1 MIQIKN
7 LTLRRVVKVVLKEAT
22 VTLNPGE
29 KIGLVGRNGAGKSS
43 LFSLI
48 AGRLQADAG
57 DFDMPAKWRI
67 GQVAQEM
74 PETDQPATDYVLDGD
89 LPLVDARAKLAA
101 AEAAEDGHAI
111 GDAYVELEHAGAF
124 DAPARAQ
131 ALLLGLGFNTGQLD
145 SPVNSF
151 SGGWR
156 MRLQLARALM
166 CPADLLLLDEPTN
179 HLDLDALVWLE
190 NWLKRYEGLMI
201 VISHDREF
209 LDAITKVTVHLDAAT
224 LTRYGANY
232 SGFEAMRS
240 ERMEQQQ
247 AAFGKQQ
254 EKIAHL
260 QKFIDRFKAKASK
273 AKQAQSRVKALDRM
287 IKLGPVLMDAE
298 FDFEFRQPQNLPNPM
313 LTMREL
319 SCGYPAPSVAAHGDT
334 SAAGVDPA
342 SGRPGAGAGAS
353 TAPIVIVRHVTRSVM
368 AGQRIGILGA
378 NGQGKSTLVKTIAH
392 ALAPLG
398 GEFTEGKGLTVGYF
412 AQQEL
417 DLLNEDDTPMQRMV
431 RLARE
436 TGVGGNEGREQDLR
450 NFLGQFRF
458 VGDMVNQTVGTLSGG
473 ERARLVMATIVWQ
486 KPNLLLLDEPTNH
499 LDLNT
504 REALSVALND
514 FEGTVMLVSHDR
526 SLLREV
532 CDEFW
537 LVTSGGV
544 LPFDGD
550 LDDYQKWLLD
560 VSRANARGMPAPPVP
575 GYLPA
580 TQLHAAAS
588 VAEAPRAAPPKPAPQ
603 GSAKAA
609 ARATADTATQP
620 GSFKRDDR
628 KQSANARAQLANR
641 TRPLRS
647 ETDQIDRRLETLNA
661 ERAALEAELATGQGT
676 GAEIAELGR
685 RLNHITADLARLE
698 ERWLELQS
706 QIETITAEG

>member
-1 MIQIKN
+1 M
-7 LTLRRVVKVVLKEAT
+7 
-22 VTLNPGE
+22 
-29 KIGLVGRNGAGKSS
+29 
-43 LFSLI
+43 
-48 AGRLQADAG
+48 
-57 DFDMPAKWRI
+57 
-67 GQVAQEM
+67 
-74 PETDQPATDYVLDGD
+74 
-89 LPLVDARAKLAA
+89 
-101 AEAAEDGHAI
+101 
-111 GDAYVELEHAGAF
+111 
-124 DAPARAQ
+124 
-131 ALLLGLGFNTGQLD
+131 
-145 SPVNSF
+145 
-151 SGGWR
+151 
-156 MRLQLARALM
+156 
-166 CPADLLLLDEPTN
+166 
-179 HLDLDALVWLE
+179 
-190 NWLKRYEGLMI
+190 
-201 VISHDREF
+201 
-209 LDAITKVTVHLDAAT
+209 
-224 LTRYGANY
+224 RYGAIY
-232 SGFEAMRS
+232 SGFEAMRA

-287 IKLGPVLMDAE
+287 VKLGPVLMDAE
-298 FDFEFRQPQNLPNPM
+298 FDFEFRQPQSLPNPM

-319 SCGYPAPSVAAHGDT
+319 ACGYPNLVEGAPPVT
-334 SAAGVDPA
+334 
-342 SGRPGAGAGAS
+342 
-353 TAPIVIVRHVTRSVM
+353 IVRHVTRSVM

-392 ALAPLG
+392 ALQPLG

-436 TGVGGNEGREQDLR
+436 TGSGGNEGREQDLR

-504 REALSVALND
+504 REALSVALNE

-560 VSRANARGMPAPPVP
+560 VSRANARGQPAPPVP
-575 GYLPA
+575 GYIAP
-580 TQLHAAAS
+580 AAAEPARAPVPAATPKS
-588 VAEAPRAAPPKPAPQ
+588 V
-603 GSAKAA
+603 
-609 ARATADTATQP
+609 ARATAAGASAP
-620 GSFKRDDR
+620 GTYRRDER
-628 KQSANARAQLANR
+628 KQGAQSRSQAANR
-641 TRPLRS
+641 SRPLRN
-647 ETDQIDRRLETLNA
+647 EVAQIDSRMEVLGG
-661 ERAALEAELATGQGT
+661 ERKTLEAKLAGGKLS
-676 GAEIAELGR
+676 GADIAENGR
-685 RLNHITADLARLE
+685 RLNHIAAEVARLE
-698 ERWLELQS
+698 ERWLALQTE
-706 QIETITAEG
+706 IDAITADGEA

>member
-7 LTLRRVVKVVLKEAT
+7 LTLRRGVKVVLKDAS

-29 KIGLVGRNGAGKSS
+29 KVGLVGRNGAGKSS

-57 DFDMPAKWRI
+57 DFDMPSKWRI

-74 PETDQPATDYVLDGD
+74 PETDQPATDFVLDGD
-89 LPLVDARAKLAA
+89 LPLVDAKAVLAL
-101 AEAAEDGHAI
+101 AEASEDGHAI
-111 GDAYVELEHAGAF
+111 GDAYVGLEHAGAF

-131 ALLLGLGFNTGQLD
+131 ALLLGLGFRTDQLD

-166 CPADLLLLDEPTN
+166 CPADLMLLDEPTN

-190 NWLKRYEGLMI
+190 NWLKKYEGLMI

-209 LDAITKVTVHLDAAT
+209 LDAITKVTVHLDAGG
-224 LTRYGANY
+224 LTRYGGNY
-232 SGFEAMRS
+232 SSFEAMRA
-240 ERMEQQQ
+240 ERLEQQQ

-287 IKLGPVLMDAE
+287 VKLGPVLMDAE
-298 FDFEFRQPQNLPNPM
+298 FEFEFRDPQSLPNPM

-319 SCGYPAPSVAAHGDT
+319 VCGYPRPPAAANGD
-334 SAAGVDPA
+334 SPAEGAGAV
-342 SGRPGAGAGAS
+342 SGRPGDAPAA
-353 TAPIVIVRHVTRSVM
+353 ADPIVIVRHVTRSVM

-392 ALAPLG
+392 ALQPLG
-398 GEFTEGKGLTVGYF
+398 GEFTEGKGLSVGYF

-436 TGVGGNEGREQDLR
+436 VGANGGSGQDAREQSLR
-450 NFLGQFRF
+450 DFLGKFRF
-458 VGDMVNQTVGTLSGG
+458 VGEMVHQTVGTLSGG

-486 KPNLLLLDEPTNH
+486 RPNLLLLDEPTNH

-504 REALSVALND
+504 REALSIALNE
-514 FEGTVMLVSHDR
+514 FEGSVMLVSHDR
-526 SLLREV
+526 ALLREV

-544 LPFDGD
+544 MPFDGD

-560 VSRANARGMPAPPVP
+560 VSRANARGQPAPPVP
-575 GYLPA
+575 GFLAPSSASSAA
-580 TQLHAAAS
+580 T
-588 VAEAPRAAPPKPAPQ
+588 VAEPVRSAAPAAT
-603 GSAKAA
+603 AKSV
-609 ARATADTATQP
+609 ARATAAGASAP
-620 GSFKRDDR
+620 GTFKRDER
-628 KQSANARAQLANR
+628 KQSAQSRSQAANR
-641 TRPLRS
+641 SRPLRT
-647 ETDQIDRRLETLNA
+647 EVAQIDRRMELLAA
-661 ERAALEAELATGQGT
+661 ERGQLEARLAGGKLAGT
-676 GAEIAELGR
+676 DLAEAGR
-685 RLNHITADLARLE
+685 RLNHLSAEVAVLE
-698 ERWLELQS
+698 ERWLALQTE
-706 QIETITAEG
+706 IEAITADGGA

>member
-7 LTLRRVVKVVLKEAT
+7 LTLRRGVKVVLKDAT

-29 KIGLVGRNGAGKSS
+29 KVGLVGRNGAGKSS

-74 PETDQPATDYVLDGD
+74 PETDQPATDFVLDGD
-89 LPLVDARAKLAA
+89 LPLVDAKAVLAL
-101 AEAAEDGHAI
+101 AEASEDGHAI
-111 GDAYVELEHAGAF
+111 GDAYVGLEHAGAF

-131 ALLLGLGFNTGQLD
+131 ALLLGLGFRTEQLD
-145 SPVNSF
+145 APVNSF

-190 NWLKRYEGLMI
+190 NWLKKYEGLMI

-209 LDAITKVTVHLDAAT
+209 LDAITKVTVHLDAAA
-224 LTRYGANY
+224 LNRYGANY
-232 SGFEAMRS
+232 SGFEAMRA

-298 FDFEFRQPQNLPNPM
+298 FDFEFRQPQSLPNPM

-319 SCGYPAPSVAAHGDT
+319 ICGYPRPPVAANGDT
-334 SAAGVDPA
+334 PPEGAGAAL
-342 SGRPGAGAGAS
+342 GRPGGGAAAAS
-353 TAPIVIVRHVTRSVM
+353 DPIVIVRHVTRSVM

-392 ALAPLG
+392 ALQPLG
-398 GEFTEGKGLTVGYF
+398 GEFTEGKGLSVGYF

-436 TGVGGNEGREQDLR
+436 VGANGQDAREQSLR
-450 NFLGQFRF
+450 DFLGKFRF
-458 VGDMVNQTVGTLSGG
+458 VGEMVHQTVGTLSGG

-486 KPNLLLLDEPTNH
+486 RPNLLLLDEPTNH

-504 REALSVALND
+504 REALSVALNE
-514 FEGTVMLVSHDR
+514 FEGSVMLVSHDR

-560 VSRANARGMPAPPVP
+560 VSRANARGLPPPAVP
-575 GYLPA
+575 GYLSSAAPTSAAPPPA
-580 TQLHAAAS
+580 P
-588 VAEAPRAAPPKPAPQ
+588 VRAAPVVHVE
-603 GSAKAA
+603 AKAV
-609 ARATADTATQP
+609 ARATAAAASSP
-620 GSFKRDDR
+620 GTFKRDER
-628 KQSANARAQLANR
+628 KQGAQSRSQAANRSRPLRNEVAQIDARIEKISAERGVMEAQLAGGK
-641 TRPLRS
+641 LS
-647 ETDQIDRRLETLNA
+647 
-661 ERAALEAELATGQGT
+661 
-676 GAEIAELGR
+676 GADIAETGR
-685 RLNHITADLARLE
+685 RLNHINAEVATLE
-698 ERWLELQS
+698 ERWLALQTE
-706 QIETITAEG
+706 IEAITADGGA

>member
-7 LTLRRVVKVVLKEAT
+7 LTLRRGVKVVLKDAT

-29 KIGLVGRNGAGKSS
+29 KVGLVGRNGAGKSS

-74 PETDQPATDYVLDGD
+74 PETDQPATDFVLDGD
-89 LPLVDARAKLAA
+89 LPLVEAKAVLAA

-111 GDAYVELEHAGAF
+111 GDAYVALEHAGAF

-131 ALLLGLGFNTGQLD
+131 ALLLGLGFRTDQLD
-145 SPVNSF
+145 DPVNSF

-190 NWLKRYEGLMI
+190 NWLKRYDGLMI

-232 SGFEAMRS
+232 SGFEAMRA
-240 ERMEQQQ
+240 ERMEQQA

-287 IKLGPVLMDAE
+287 VKLGPVLMDAE
-298 FDFEFRQPQNLPNPM
+298 FDFEFRQPQSLPNPM

-319 SCGYPAPSVAAHGDT
+319 ACGYPNLVAGQPPLT
-334 SAAGVDPA
+334 
-342 SGRPGAGAGAS
+342 
-353 TAPIVIVRHVTRSVM
+353 IVRHVTRSVM

-392 ALAPLG
+392 ALAPLA

-436 TGVGGNEGREQDLR
+436 SGASGNEAREQDLR

-458 VGDMVNQTVGTLSGG
+458 AGDMVHQTVGTLSGG

-504 REALSVALND
+504 REALSVALNE

-560 VSRANARGMPAPPVP
+560 VSRANARGLPAPALP

-580 TQLHAAAS
+580 
-588 VAEAPRAAPPKPAPQ
+588 AAPAPAEPLRSTTPAPTPK
-603 GSAKAA
+603 SV
-609 ARATADTATQP
+609 ARATADAASAP
-620 GSFKRDDR
+620 GTFKRDER
-628 KQSANARAQLANR
+628 KQSAQARNQAANR
-641 TRPLRS
+641 SRPLRN
-647 ETDQIDRRLETLNA
+647 EVMQIDARMEVLASERTQLEGPLA
-661 ERAALEAELATGQGT
+661 GGKLSAAD
-676 GAEIAELGR
+676 IAETGR
-685 RLNHITADLARLE
+685 RLNHIGAELARLE

-706 QIETITAEG
+706 EIEAITADGGA

>member
-7 LTLRRVVKVVLKEAT
+7 LTLRRGVKVVLKDAS

-29 KIGLVGRNGAGKSS
+29 KVGLVGRNGAGKSS

-57 DFDMPAKWRI
+57 DFDMPSKWRI

-89 LPLVDARAKLAA
+89 LPLAEAKAVLAA
-101 AEAAEDGHAI
+101 AELSEDGHAI
-111 GDAYVELEHAGAF
+111 GDAYVGLEHAGAF

-131 ALLLGLGFNTGQLD
+131 ALLLGLGFRTDQLD
-145 SPVNSF
+145 APVNSF

-166 CPADLLLLDEPTN
+166 CPADLMLLDEPTN

-190 NWLKRYEGLMI
+190 NWLKKYEGLMI

-224 LTRYGANY
+224 LNRYGGNY
-232 SGFEAMRS
+232 SSFESMRA

-247 AAFGKQQ
+247 AAFGRQQ

-287 IKLGPVLMDAE
+287 VKLGPVLMDAE
-298 FDFEFRQPQNLPNPM
+298 FDFEFRQPQSLPNPM

-319 SCGYPAPSVAAHGDT
+319 ICGYPNLVAGEPPVA
-334 SAAGVDPA
+334 
-342 SGRPGAGAGAS
+342 
-353 TAPIVIVRHVTRSVM
+353 IVRHVTRSVM

-392 ALAPLG
+392 ALQPLA
-398 GEFTEGKGLTVGYF
+398 GEFTEGKGLSVGYF

-417 DLLNEDDTPMQRMV
+417 DLLNEDDTPIQRMV

-436 TGVGGNEGREQDLR
+436 TGSNGQDAREQSLR
-450 NFLGQFRF
+450 DFLGKFRF
-458 VGDMVNQTVGTLSGG
+458 VGEMVHQTVGTLSGG

-486 KPNLLLLDEPTNH
+486 RPNLLLLDEPTNH

-504 REALSVALND
+504 REALSIALNE
-514 FEGTVMLVSHDR
+514 FEGSVMLVSHDR

-560 VSRANARGMPAPPVP
+560 VSRANARGLPPPPVP

-580 TQLHAAAS
+580 A
-588 VAEAPRAAPPKPAPQ
+588 PAPEPVR
-603 GSAKAA
+603 AVAPAA
-609 ARATADTATQP
+609 TPKSVARATADNASAP
-620 GSFKRDDR
+620 GSYRRDER
-628 KQSANARAQLANR
+628 KQTAQTRSQAANRSRPLRNEVTQIDSRMESLGAERVKLEAQLASGKLSGADIAEAGR
-641 TRPLRS
+641 
-647 ETDQIDRRLETLNA
+647 QLNH
-661 ERAALEAELATGQGT
+661 
-676 GAEIAELGR
+676 ISAELG
-685 RLNHITADLARLE
+685 RLE
-698 ERWLELQS
+698 ERWLELQTE
-706 QIETITAEG
+706 IEAITADSMV